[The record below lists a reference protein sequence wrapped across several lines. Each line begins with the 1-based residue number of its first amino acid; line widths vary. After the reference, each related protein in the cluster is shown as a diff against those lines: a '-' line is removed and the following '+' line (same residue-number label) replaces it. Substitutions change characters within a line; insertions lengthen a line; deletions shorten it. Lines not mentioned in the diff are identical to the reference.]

1 MTWAFALGNQTGAI
15 IWAQSTGAQNMA
27 ASIRAYLLIET
38 QAGTSNAVL
47 DSLKSLDQ
55 TVQVDRVTGPYD
67 IICVIETDSLND
79 LAEIVREH
87 VHAMHGVTRTMS
99 CMRLGE

>member
-1 MTWAFALGNQTGAI
+1 
-15 IWAQSTGAQNMA
+15 MA

-38 QAGTSNAVL
+38 QAGTSNSVL
-47 DSLKSLDQ
+47 DSLKSLEQ

-67 IICVIETDSLND
+67 IICVIETSSLD
-79 LAEIVREH
+79 ELGEIVRDR
-87 VHAMHGVTRTMS
+87 VHSMEGVTRTMS